1 MTLETGSN
9 EKHKYRIGSDMKK
22 EQAMKI
28 EDRKKLRKAMEK
40 GLNEKRYEHTLSVA
54 YTAASLA
61 MVHGE
66 NPDDAYLAGMLHDCA
81 KGLSGEKMIEIC
93 RKNNIPVN
101 EVELKNPTALLHAKV
116 GSHLA
121 QKKYDISE
129 KNILHAIQYHT
140 TGRPGMST
148 LEKIIYI
155 ADYIEPGRKH
165 ATNLEKIRKMA
176 FINLDQTLLK
186 ILEDTLSY
194 LRSAGG
200 DIDSMTRETYDY
212 YRNLREENK

>member
-1 MTLETGSN
+1 
-9 EKHKYRIGSDMKK
+9 MKT
-22 EQAMKI
+22 EG
-28 EDRKKLRKAMEK
+28 RKQLRKAIEK
-40 GLNEKRYEHTLSVA
+40 EVNEKRYEHTLSVA

-66 NPDDAYLAGMLHDCA
+66 DPDDAYLAGMLHDCA
-81 KGLSGEKMIEIC
+81 KGLSADKLIKTC
-93 RKNNIPVN
+93 VKNHIPVSD
-101 EVELKNPTALLHAKV
+101 VERNNPTALLHAKV

-121 QKKYDISE
+121 CQKYGVTNR
-129 KNILHAIQYHT
+129 NILHAIEFHT

-148 LEKIIYI
+148 LEKILYI

-165 ATNLEKIRKMA
+165 ASNLESIRKMA
-176 FINLDQTLLK
+176 YNDLDKTLFK

-200 DIDSMTRETYDY
+200 DIDPMTRETYEY
-212 YRNLREENK
+212 YKRVIGAKNA

>member
-1 MTLETGSN
+1 
-9 EKHKYRIGSDMKK
+9 MKK
-22 EQAMKI
+22 EG
-28 EDRKKLRKAMEK
+28 RKQFRKAIEK
-40 GLNEKRYEHTLSVA
+40 ELNEKRYEHTLSVA

-66 NPDDAYLAGMLHDCA
+66 DPDDAYIAGMLHDCA
-81 KGLSGEKMIEIC
+81 KGLSADKLIKIC
-93 RKNNIPVN
+93 VKNRIPVSD
-101 EVELKNPTALLHAKV
+101 VERNNPTALLHAKV
-116 GSHLA
+116 GRHLA
-121 QKKYDISE
+121 YKKYGVSDR
-129 KNILHAIQYHT
+129 NILHAIEFHT

-165 ATNLEKIRKMA
+165 ASNLESIRKMA
-176 FINLDQTLLK
+176 YNSLDKTLFR

-200 DIDSMTRETYDY
+200 DIDPMTRETYEY
-212 YRNLREENK
+212 YRKVIGRT

>member
-1 MTLETGSN
+1 
-9 EKHKYRIGSDMKK
+9 
-22 EQAMKI
+22 MKI
-28 EDRKKLRKAMEK
+28 EDRKKLRKTMENE
-40 GLNEKRYEHTLSVA
+40 LNEKRYEHTLSVA

-93 RKNNIPVN
+93 RQNKLPLS

-121 QKKYDISE
+121 HKKYGVSE
-129 KNILHAIQYHT
+129 TNILHAIQYHT
-140 TGRPGMST
+140 TGRPDMST

-165 ATNLEKIRKMA
+165 AANLAQIRKMA
-176 FINLDQTLLK
+176 YVNLDQTLLK

-200 DIDSMTRETYDY
+200 DIDSVTWKTYNY
-212 YRNLREENK
+212 YRKLLEGED